1 MVLQLSL
8 HNNYVQNLLKT
19 YLLEL
24 LSITVNYCQI
34 ILILKLPA
42 VVPTPLYVTPANF
55 ILSNPREWKKK
66 KKKKLKKNYILEILE
81 NKINNKMYQRL
92 KGAQLKVMFR

>member
-19 YLLEL
+19 YLLQL

-66 KKKKLKKNYILEILE
+66 KLKKNYIL
-81 NKINNKMYQRL
+81 
-92 KGAQLKVMFR
+92 

>member
-19 YLLEL
+19 YLLQL

-66 KKKKLKKNYILEILE
+66 KKKKTEKKIYSRNSGKQ
-81 NKINNKMYQRL
+81 NQ
-92 KGAQLKVMFR
+92 Q

>member
-19 YLLEL
+19 YLLQL

-55 ILSNPREWKKK
+55 ILSNPREWIKN
-66 KKKKLKKNYILEILE
+66 KKLKKKLYSRNSR
-81 NKINNKMYQRL
+81 KKCTS
-92 KGAQLKVMFR
+92 GWKVPN